1 MTTRYKLQLLMDE
14 KFGIFEPNTNAL
26 QTTILNLNAE
36 ILALKNENQD
46 LKIRIDLLEESLAL
60 ERYV

>member
-1 MTTRYKLQLLMDE
+1 MTTRYKLQLLTEE
-14 KFGIFEPNTNAL
+14 KFGILDPNTNAL

-36 ILALKNENQD
+36 ILTLKNENQD

-60 ERYV
+60 ER